1 MLNYR
6 PFAAAAAALR
16 GETTG
21 ELRTQVMAKDGRTV
35 FYAFGAALGLLLDQE
50 GTDWRDRYLAEKF
63 YLEKYRAPRRNAT
76 NDAAG
81 AARRS
86 SSPPG

>member
-63 YLEKYRAPRRNAT
+63 YLEKYRAPRRTAT